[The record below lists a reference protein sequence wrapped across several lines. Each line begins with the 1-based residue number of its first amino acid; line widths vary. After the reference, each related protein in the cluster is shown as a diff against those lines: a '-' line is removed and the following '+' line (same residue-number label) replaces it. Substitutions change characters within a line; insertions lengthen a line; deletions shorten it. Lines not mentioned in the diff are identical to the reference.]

1 MPQLM
6 CYLQALAARMAQACA
21 ALLDKVK
28 QLGKVGA
35 FAEAFKSEIRGGVI
49 NSDEHRDQLAGSLQ

>member
-21 ALLDKVK
+21 ALLDKVE
-28 QLGKVGA
+28 QQGKASA
-35 FAEAFKSEIRGGVI
+35 FADAFRTDIRRGFMLSE
-49 NSDEHRDQLAGSLQ
+49 EHRDQLAGFLQ